1 MTIIPEKYTTPGRKA
16 INARVAA
23 VAFCA
28 AGGGLALLLG
38 SAGWALAGLLVWAI
52 SASVGF
58 SMARATKDEVSTR
71 SEASGRGEASARIEA
86 SGKSE
91 ASDRIEASGP
101 VSSATSLDKAAVL
114 TYLKNNPDSAFATEV
129 AEALRVGDNDKVSE

>member
-38 SAGWALAGLLVWAI
+38 SAGWALAGLLVWAL
-52 SASVGF
+52 SAIVGF
-58 SMARATKDEVSTR
+58 SMARSTKGAVFT
-71 SEASGRGEASARIEA
+71 RGEAS
-86 SGKSE
+86 
-91 ASDRIEASGP
+91 GP
-101 VSSATSLDKAAVL
+101 ASSAASLDEAAVL

>member
-38 SAGWALAGLLVWAI
+38 SAGWALAGLLVWAL
-52 SASVGF
+52 SAIVAF
-58 SMARATKDEVSTR
+58 STARSTKGEVS
-71 SEASGRGEASARIEA
+71 
-86 SGKSE
+86 
-91 ASDRIEASGP
+91 GP
-101 VSSATSLDKAAVL
+101 ASSATSLDEAAIL
-114 TYLKNNPDSAFATEV
+114 TYLKNNPDSVFAAEV
-129 AEALRVGDNDKVSE
+129 AEALRADDNDKVSE